1 MFQKD
6 VLNKC
11 KEEGYPITASGLYR
25 AGYKY
30 GFIVKKEGKKR
41 VTLNKTKFLEWLS
54 KAKEQVPKGWMTLN
68 DLHKELNVS
77 LSEVY
82 ILIKDPESNVKRIGT
97 GRGIIYADPKQIKKI
112 IEKRK
117 NSRKEDL

>member
-41 VTLNKTKFLEWLS
+41 VTLNKTKFLKWLS
-54 KAKEQVPKGWMTLN
+54 EAKERAPEGWMTLN
-68 DLHKELNVS
+68 DLHKELGVS

-82 ILIKDPESNVKRIGT
+82 VLIKDPESNVKRIGT
-97 GRGIIYADPKQIKKI
+97 GRGIIYADPNQIKKI

-117 NSRKEDL
+117 SSRKKDL

>member
-25 AGYKY
+25 AGHKY
-30 GFIVKKEGKKR
+30 GFIIKREGKKR
-41 VTLNKTKFLEWLS
+41 VKLDKVKFLEWLS
-54 KAKEQVPKGWMTLN
+54 KATEQIPKGWMTLN

-82 ILIKDPESNVKRIGT
+82 VLIKDPESNIKRIGT